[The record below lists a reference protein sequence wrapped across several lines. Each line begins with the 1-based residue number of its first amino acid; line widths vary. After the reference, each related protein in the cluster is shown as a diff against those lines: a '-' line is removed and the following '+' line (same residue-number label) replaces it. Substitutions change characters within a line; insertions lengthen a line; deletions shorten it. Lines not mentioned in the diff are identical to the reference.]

1 MSYHKVSGTAS
12 KNRKLRVHTDG
23 NKESLPTEYFLHLTV
38 HIEVKSKFFFCL
50 FAFSR
55 AALVAYGDSQARDL
69 IRAVATGLG
78 QSHSKAGAELHL
90 RPTPQ
95 LMAMPDP

>member
-1 MSYHKVSGTAS
+1 MC
-12 KNRKLRVHTDG
+12 D
-23 NKESLPTEYFLHLTV
+23 PYFYFIYL
-38 HIEVKSKFFFCL
+38 FFCL

-55 AALVAYGDSQARDL
+55 ATPVAYGDSQARGL
-69 IRAVATGLG
+69 IRAVATGLC
-78 QSHSKAGAELHL
+78 QSHNNVGSAPHL